1 MFTNPFYPTYQ
12 GDPARIGLEEM
23 ESYCAVH
30 PDSPSAMQRPALSI
44 RSELWIALLG
54 PSMEKGIVGIGYT
67 VESALRAFDTQYMA
81 RDNARR
87 VNQVKAGQG
96 GNNGQRFGPI
106 QKCK

>member
-1 MFTNPFYPTYQ
+1 MFTNPSYPTYQ

-23 ESYCAVH
+23 ESYCAER

-54 PSMEKGIVGIGYT
+54 PRMEKGIVGIGYT
-67 VESALRAFDTQYMA
+67 VESALRAFDTQYIWPG
-81 RDNARR
+81 DNARR
-87 VNQVKAGQG
+87 VSQVKAGQG

-106 QKCK
+106 